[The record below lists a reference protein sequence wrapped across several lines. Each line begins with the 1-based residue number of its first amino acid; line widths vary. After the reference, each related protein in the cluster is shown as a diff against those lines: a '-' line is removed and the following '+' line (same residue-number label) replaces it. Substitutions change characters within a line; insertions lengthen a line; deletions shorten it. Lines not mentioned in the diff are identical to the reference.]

1 MSSRRRRPAARALAA
16 AAPAAEGLAQL
27 DRLVHEPAR
36 LAILAVLAVV
46 DEADFVFVQGQT
58 GLTSGNLATH
68 LARLEEAGY
77 VLSRKTFE
85 DRKPCTLLALTPAGG
100 AALDN
105 WRRSVCRLLD
115 LLP

>member
-1 MSSRRRRPAARALAA
+1 LAR
-16 AAPAAEGLAQL
+16 L

-68 LARLEEAGY
+68 LARLEEAGL
-77 VLSRKTFE
+77 VISRKAFE
-85 DRKPCTLLALTPAGG
+85 GRKPCTLLALAPAGR
-100 AALDN
+100 AALDS
-105 WRRSVCRLLD
+105 WRRSVGRLMD
-115 LLP
+115 LLS